1 MLGSE
6 MFPTHLIKRGLT
18 KTILHLLIL
27 TYLVYLLFP
36 LLWMISTSFKPTPE
50 IYSGI
55 PTLIPKVFTLDH
67 YASVLKE
74 ERLLKSI
81 LNSLYVGSITSIIVV
96 MISLPAAYALSRYK
110 TSINKAVMGW
120 ILTTQIFPAIL
131 IMIPLYMIL
140 RSLQLTDTL
149 AGLVLVYVVW
159 DIPFVLWMLQG
170 YVKEIPIE
178 LEEAAAID
186 GATQSQIIYKIIMP
200 LLLPAIGASVMFAFI
215 TAWNEFFFALV
226 LLKSPDLSTL
236 PVELAR
242 FTGIEGQARTGPLA
256 AASFMATIPSII
268 LFAVLRK
275 WFASGTLQG
284 AVKG

>member
-1 MLGSE
+1 
-6 MFPTHLIKRGLT
+6 MFSKHLFKRGMI
-18 KTILHLLIL
+18 KTVLHMLIL
-27 TYLVYLLFP
+27 TYLIYLLFP

-67 YASVLKE
+67 YISVLEE

-81 LNSLYVGSITSIIVV
+81 LNSFYVGCITSLIVV

-170 YVKEIPIE
+170 YVKEIPVE

-256 AASFMATIPSII
+256 AASFMATIPSIL

>member
-1 MLGSE
+1 

-27 TYLVYLLFP
+27 TYLAYLLFP